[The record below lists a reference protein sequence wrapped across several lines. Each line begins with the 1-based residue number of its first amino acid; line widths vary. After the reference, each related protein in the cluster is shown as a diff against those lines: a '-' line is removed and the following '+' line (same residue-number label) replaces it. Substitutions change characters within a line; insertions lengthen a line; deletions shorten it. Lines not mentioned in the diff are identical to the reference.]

1 MLRLLSRVIMV
12 VALDCALVSGSVLV
26 FDFALAPASARE
38 PAKKTAKMPA
48 SPKESKKYR
57 EVIFPKHSLGRLYD
71 LKPGMDWLKVK
82 AVDGTF
88 LGTAAGVQVVPL
100 SARLGLELDASVAD
114 EPKLLETLAPD
125 ALFALR
131 SRNLEQSDSFLY
143 SVYHLTGLRRL
154 DLLDCSFTDK
164 AVSGLVRLSQLERLT
179 LGTCGLTGSC
189 FGDLTQL
196 KNLKYFGASCNKL
209 DRQSISYVARM
220 PALIHLDLARTQI
233 TDAELLTITK
243 LSKLETL
250 NINSNPALT
259 ARGFSALKSLRK
271 LESLS
276 AEYTAIK
283 LDDLLA
289 LKGLPLRSMSL
300 PPLKIRFSDMQKLR
314 SLFPNCVISLQS
326 HESSGDY
333 NMIFAP
339 VSR

>member
-1 MLRLLSRVIMV
+1 MLRLLSRVIIV
-12 VALDCALVSGSVLV
+12 AALVCTLLWGSALAQAFAKEPATPIAALDA
-26 FDFALAPASARE
+26 
-38 PAKKTAKMPA
+38 
-48 SPKESKKYR
+48 KKYR
-57 EVIFPKHSLGRLYD
+57 QVKFPMHSLGRLYD
-71 LKPGMDWLKVK
+71 LKPGMDWLKAK
-82 AVDGTF
+82 AVEGTF
-88 LGTAAGVQVVPL
+88 IGTAAGLREVPL
-100 SARLGLELDASVAD
+100 SARLGLELDASVVD
-114 EPKLLETLAPD
+114 EPKLLEALAPD

-131 SRNLEQSDSFLY
+131 SRNLEQTDNFLY

-189 FGDLTQL
+189 FRDLTQL
-196 KNLKYFGASCNKL
+196 KKLKYFGASCNKL
-209 DRQSISYVARM
+209 DRQSISYVAQM

-233 TDAELLTITK
+233 TDAELLTIAK

-259 ARGFSALKSLRK
+259 SKGFSALKSLRK
-271 LESLS
+271 LQSLS

-300 PPLKIRFSDMQKLR
+300 PPLKIRFSEMQKLR
-314 SLFPNCVISLQS
+314 RIFPNCVIALQS
-326 HESSGDY
+326 HESSGDF

>member
-1 MLRLLSRVIMV
+1 MLRLLSRVII
-12 VALDCALVSGSVLV
+12 VAALVSTLLWVS
-26 FDFALAPASARE
+26 ALAQAFAKQPATPVA
-38 PAKKTAKMPA
+38 ALDA
-48 SPKESKKYR
+48 KKYR
-57 EVIFPKHSLGRLYD
+57 QVKFPMHSLGRLYD
-71 LKPGMDWLKVK
+71 IKPGMDWLKVK

-88 LGTAAGVQVVPL
+88 LGTAAGLQVVPR

-114 EPKLLETLAPD
+114 EPKLLEALAPD

-131 SRNLEQSDSFLY
+131 SRNLEQTDSFLY

-189 FGDLTQL
+189 FRDLTQL
-196 KNLKYFGASCNKL
+196 KKLKYFGASCNKL
-209 DRQSISYVARM
+209 DRQSISYVAQM

-233 TDAELLTITK
+233 TDAELLTIAK

-259 ARGFSALKSLRK
+259 SKGFAALKSLRK
-271 LESLS
+271 LQSLS

-300 PPLKIRFSDMQKLR
+300 PPLKIRFSEMQKLR
-314 SLFPNCVISLQS
+314 RIFPNCVIALQS
-326 HESSGDY
+326 RESSGDF

>member
-1 MLRLLSRVIMV
+1 MLRLLSRVII
-12 VALDCALVSGSVLV
+12 VAALVSTLLWVSAQAQA
-26 FDFALAPASARE
+26 FAKE
-38 PAKKTAKMPA
+38 PATPVAA
-48 SPKESKKYR
+48 LDAKKYR
-57 EVIFPKHSLGRLYD
+57 QVKFPMHSLGRLYD
-71 LKPGMDWLKVK
+71 IKPGMDWLKVK

-88 LGTAAGVQVVPL
+88 LGTAAGLQVVPRY
-100 SARLGLELDASVAD
+100 ARLGLELDASVAD
-114 EPKLLETLAPD
+114 EPKLLEALAPD

-131 SRNLEQSDSFLY
+131 SRNLEQTDSFLY

-189 FGDLTQL
+189 FRDLKQL
-196 KNLKYFGASCNKL
+196 KKLKYFGASCNKL
-209 DRQSISYVARM
+209 DRQSISYVAQM

-233 TDAELLTITK
+233 TDAELLTIAK

-259 ARGFSALKSLRK
+259 SKGFAALKSLRK
-271 LESLS
+271 LQSLS

-300 PPLKIRFSDMQKLR
+300 PPLKIRFSEMQKLR
-314 SLFPNCVISLQS
+314 RIFPNCVIALQS
-326 HESSGDY
+326 HESSSDFK
-333 NMIFAP
+333 MIFAP